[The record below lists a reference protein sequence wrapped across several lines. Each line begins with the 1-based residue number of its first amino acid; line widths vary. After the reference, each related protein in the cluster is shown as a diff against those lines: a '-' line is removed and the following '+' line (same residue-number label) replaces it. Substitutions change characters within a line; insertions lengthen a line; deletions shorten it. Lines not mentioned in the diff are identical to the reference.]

1 MKPPVPLQFLSPIHK
16 ASRQVTL
23 YLERATTELGVSPP
37 EGHLLSYLRSYAP
50 CPVSELERVFGYKP
64 STLTSMLDRLVERHL
79 VTRNINPN
87 DRRSFNMELTPE
99 GRKLAGKLR
108 KTLEAFE
115 QSVKDQINEKQM
127 AGFRAVMKAIADV
140 TDIKVREREVS

>member
-1 MKPPVPLQFLSPIHK
+1 MKPPVQLQFLSPIHK

-23 YLERATTELGVSPP
+23 YLEHATMELGVSPA

-50 CPVSELERVFGYKP
+50 CPVSEMERVFGHKP
-64 STLTSMLDRLVERHL
+64 STLTSMLDRLAERGL
-79 VTRNINPN
+79 LTRQINPS
-87 DRRSFNMELTPE
+87 DRRSFNINLTPE

-115 QSVKDQINEKQM
+115 QRVREQISEKQM
-127 AGFRAVMKAIADV
+127 DGFRAVMQAIAEV